1 MTARFDDWEGP
12 FLEHYGVIGMRW
24 GVHKNPERAFQKS
37 KRRLQKLNTRLV
49 GKRAKKLSDDAK
61 LQKMNYGKAKLEW
74 QRDQPG
80 RGQDSKAKIQGLI
93 DKDEKKISKQN
104 LKTMKSNAN
113 YAKIEAKTIKW
124 EAQMLKVFGTTS
136 YEEFKN
142 ANKDVIDQGEKEV
155 KKVLRG

>member
-1 MTARFDDWEGP
+1 
-12 FLEHYGVIGMRW
+12 
-24 GVHKNPERAFQKS
+24 
-37 KRRLQKLNTRLV
+37 
-49 GKRAKKLSDDAK
+49 
-61 LQKMNYGKAKLEW
+61 
-74 QRDQPG
+74 
-80 RGQDSKAKIQGLI
+80 
-93 DKDEKKISKQN
+93 
-104 LKTMKSNAN
+104 MKSNAN